1 MKMKKFL
8 ILGAL
13 VAGLLSA
20 SCSKEIVT
28 VYVPAPGVQE
38 QKLVIALSSG
48 SDELSMKSGRPL
60 LSQAADQD
68 IQNVTLYFVNSENSV
83 ALVKEVNKG
92 EWNNA
97 VDYDKGKKLEV
108 TLKKSNGEQLADGE
122 YDVYAVGFSDGV
134 TSGTSDAYTFNEISK
149 GDSWDDAAFYAT
161 LKGSDAEE
169 VFAGVST
176 VFAVTASETADMGA
190 YSYLTAVSEGEP
202 DNTPVVVLNR
212 QVAGVTG
219 YFTNI
224 PVSVNGETPAKIRLV
239 ASKKYTQVNFT
250 SLYGDETVTGTTK
263 TYVVNGSVES
273 SETKVPFWN
282 NDNQGF
288 TVYEM
293 LLSDWFKFGAAD
305 TESQRTTFADC
316 DLNGDGYVG
325 WLDALCYV
333 YNKTGEAG
341 DASSDFDTANWATD
355 YKGENGCKAL
365 SNFWV
370 NPNSAEY
377 PQQLVAGSLFA
388 GRFVIPFDY
397 ATGVN
402 TLELQLLGENDV
414 ILKNWNVKVDQMT
427 TAETQTTP
435 TGTVAK
441 PDESYYVYNIYRN
454 HMYSLGSKGLD
465 YDPDQPGLDPED
477 PDPDPK
483 PEPDPDDPDSPDDP
497 QDLNTTMDLQIHVN
511 DQWEI
516 IHNMEID

>member
-13 VAGLLSA
+13 AAGLLSA

-83 ALVKEVNKG
+83 VLVKEVNKG

-134 TSGTSDAYTFNEISK
+134 TSAGTSDAYTFNEISK

-176 VFAVTASETADMGA
+176 VFAVTASATEDMGA

-325 WLDALCYV
+325 WLDALCHV
-333 YNKTGEAG
+333 YGKSGAEG
-341 DASSDFDTANWATD
+341 QDADNFDTTNWAD
-355 YKGENGCKAL
+355 DIKGENSHNAL
-365 SNFWV
+365 SDFWT
-370 NPNSAEY
+370 NPNDYQS
-377 PQQLVAGSLFA
+377 LVAGSLFA
-388 GRFVIPFDY
+388 GRFVIPFTY
-397 ATGVN
+397 ENGIN
-402 TLELQLLGENDV
+402 TLELQLLDADGV
-414 ILKNWNVKVDQMT
+414 IINHWNVSVPEDELT
-427 TAETQTTP
+427 TSQTPVTP
-435 TGTVAK
+435 TGTVTY
-441 PDESYYVYNIYRN
+441 PDQSTLVYNIYRN
-454 HMYSLGSKGLD
+454 HMYSLGTKGLD
-465 YDPDQPGLDPED
+465 YSPDDPDDPTPD

-483 PEPDPDDPDSPDDP
+483 PEPDPDPDDP
-497 QDLNTTMDLQIHVN
+497 DEPQDLKSQTNLFIHVN